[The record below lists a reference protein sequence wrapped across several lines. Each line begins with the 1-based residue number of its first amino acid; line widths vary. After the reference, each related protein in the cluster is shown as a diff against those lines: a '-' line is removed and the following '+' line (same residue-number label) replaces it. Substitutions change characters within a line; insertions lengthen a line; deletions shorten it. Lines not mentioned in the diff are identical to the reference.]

1 MYSFTRTLTDSQLA
15 RMQIGVSRVESS
27 TKNSEMPS
35 IPAW

>member
-1 MYSFTRTLTDSQLA
+1 MYSLTRTLIDSQLA
-15 RMQIGVSRVESS
+15 RMQIGVSSVDRR